1 MNKRFR
7 VAALI
12 MVVAGLVFVGIGG
25 YTFFRTQ
32 AGASSLQSFSG
43 AQAVKLSYNDAGQLV
58 DRGDPAQAEKIMS
71 LLKNDWGYPVDAAE
85 LDPNDPLVNTASEYM
100 YQMATIAYH
109 TLNSTQ
115 TVTVADHTDYN
126 GQHYMPGDYQ
136 FAVAGRYWS
145 QFDRQ
150 DPIQG
155 KAREQAWTGTA
166 QALIGELGVGSVTAT
181 TIQMGYGIAA
191 IAGLL
196 GLTFMALGITTFWA
210 VRRPASSLTGE

>member
-12 MVVAGLVFVGIGG
+12 MVVAGLVFVGTGG
-25 YTFFRTQ
+25 YTFIRTQ
-32 AGASSLQSFSG
+32 AGASSLQSFSS
-43 AQAVKLSYNDAGQLV
+43 AQAVKLSYNDADKLV
-58 DRGDPAQAEKIMS
+58 DRGDPEEAAKIMS
-71 LLKNDWGYPVDAAE
+71 LLKNDWGYPVDPAE
-85 LDPNDPLVNTASEYM
+85 LDPNDP
-100 YQMATIAYH
+100 
-109 TLNSTQ
+109 
-115 TVTVADHTDYN
+115 
-126 GQHYMPGDYQ
+126 PGEYQ

-196 GLTFMALGITTFWA
+196 GLTFIALGGASFWA
-210 VRRPASSLTGE
+210 IRRPATLLPGQ